1 MVAKISLGNSLYGS
15 LVYNGEKINKEHGRV
30 LDTNKIYNDGSGKIN
45 IHRVFEDFKRWMPQ
59 ATKAE
64 KTMMHISL
72 NPHPDDRLSEAQYIQ
87 IAHEYMEKMGFADM
101 PYVIVKHEDIDRH
114 HIHIVALRV
123 RPDGS
128 AIDSRNNYY
137 RSKEITR
144 EIERKY
150 NLHSAE
156 RQRITPDMPIR
167 KVDPDGDIKRQ
178 VANTVKMVGMRYK
191 FQTLGE
197 YNAILSLYNIRCE
210 EADGR
215 VNGREYHGLV
225 YFATDDD
232 GKTIAS
238 PFKASR
244 LGKFAGR
251 EAIEPRYERSK
262 ERIDIKPLKKKVS
275 KIMSQSTGKEDFI
288 ARLKAEN
295 IDLVLRYTDGGRI
308 YGATY
313 IDHDSKIVLNGSRLG
328 RNFSANVLE
337 NWFNNPAENPIAT
350 PQSDV
355 QPDMQPDNN
364 TPDNSQQQ
372 SQSGYS
378 QSGNTQPGNSQS
390 GNSQSGNSQSGN
402 TQSSGGT
409 SSAQPSGQTQTI
421 GTKQSQGYDDT
432 SMLDGLAGLFNV
444 GPGFDAQEEAFYRE
458 MQRRKKKKRRGPKL

>member
-30 LDTNKIYNDGSGKIN
+30 LDTNKLYNDGTGTIN
-45 IHRVFEDFKRWMPQ
+45 IQRVFEDFKRWMPQ

-87 IAHEYMEKMGFADM
+87 IAHEYMEKMGFAEM
-101 PYVIVKHEDIDRH
+101 PYLVVKHEDIDRH

-128 AIDSRNNYY
+128 AIDSKNNYY

-150 NLHSAE
+150 GLHTAE
-156 RQRITPDMPIR
+156 RQKITPDMPI
-167 KVDPDGDIKRQ
+167 KKIDPNGDIKRQ

-197 YNAILSLYNIRCE
+197 YNAILSVYNIRCE

-225 YFATDDD
+225 YFATDDE
-232 GKTIAS
+232 GKTIAT

-251 EAIEPRYERSK
+251 EAIGQRYERAK
-262 ERIDIKPLKKKVS
+262 EKIDVRPTKRKVAAV
-275 KIMSQSTGKEDFI
+275 MAQSSDKDDFI
-288 ARLKAEN
+288 ARMKAEN
-295 IDLVLRYTDGGRI
+295 IELVLRYTDDGRI

-313 IDHDSKIVLNGSRLG
+313 IDHNTRTVLNGSRLG
-328 RNFSANVLE
+328 KEFSANALE
-337 NWFNNPAENPIAT
+337 NWFSNPAEKPI
-350 PQSDV
+350 V
-355 QPDMQPDNN
+355 QTHSNTQDNG
-364 TPDNSQQQ
+364 TAPDNSQHQSQGERSQSDGTTSGSQSNRHGHTSQLSSAQ
-372 SQSGYS
+372 SQSH
-378 QSGNTQPGNSQS
+378 
-390 GNSQSGNSQSGN
+390 
-402 TQSSGGT
+402 
-409 SSAQPSGQTQTI
+409 
-421 GTKQSQGYDDT
+421 GYDDT
-432 SMLDGLAGLFNV
+432 SMFDGLGGLFSV
-444 GPGFDAQEEAFYRE
+444 GPAYDAQEEAFYRE
-458 MQRRKKKKRRGPKL
+458 MQLRKKKKRRGPKL

>member
-30 LDTNKIYNDGSGKIN
+30 LDTNKLYNDGTGTIN
-45 IHRVFEDFKRWMPQ
+45 IQRVFEDFKLWMPQ

-87 IAHEYMEKMGFADM
+87 IAHEYMEKMGFAEM
-101 PYVIVKHEDIDRH
+101 PYLVVKHEDIDRH

-128 AIDSRNNYY
+128 AIDSKNNYY

-144 EIERKY
+144 ELEKKY
-150 NLHSAE
+150 GLHTAE
-156 RQRITPDMPIR
+156 RQKITPDMPI
-167 KVDPDGDIKRQ
+167 KKIDPNGDIKRQ

-225 YFATDDD
+225 YFATDDE

-251 EAIEPRYERSK
+251 EAIEHRYERAK
-262 ERIDIKPLKKKVS
+262 EKIDVRPTKRKVAAV
-275 KIMSQSTGKEDFI
+275 MAQSTGKDDFI

-295 IDLVLRYTDGGRI
+295 IDFVLRNTEDGRI

-313 IDHDSKIVLNGSRLG
+313 IDHNTRTVLNGSRLG
-328 RNFSANVLE
+328 KEFSANALE
-337 NWFNNPAENPIAT
+337 NWFNNPEDKPIIQT
-350 PQSDV
+350 QGNTK
-355 QPDMQPDNN
+355 DNST
-364 TPDNSQQQ
+364 TPDNSQHQSRDRNSQSSGTTSGSQFNRQGHTSQPSSAQ
-372 SQSGYS
+372 SQSH
-378 QSGNTQPGNSQS
+378 
-390 GNSQSGNSQSGN
+390 
-402 TQSSGGT
+402 
-409 SSAQPSGQTQTI
+409 
-421 GTKQSQGYDDT
+421 GYDDT
-432 SMLDGLAGLFNV
+432 SMFDGLGGLFSV
-444 GPGFDAQEEAFYRE
+444 GPAYDAQEEAFYRE

>member
-30 LDTNKIYNDGSGKIN
+30 LDTNKIYNDGTGKIN

-87 IAHEYMEKMGFADM
+87 IAHEYMEKMGFAEM

-128 AIDSRNNYY
+128 AIDSKNNYY

-150 NLHSAE
+150 GLHTAE

-167 KVDPDGDIKRQ
+167 KIDSNGDIKRQ

-197 YNAILSLYNIRCE
+197 YNAILSLYNVKCE

-225 YFATDDD
+225 YFATDDE

-251 EAIEPRYERSK
+251 EAIEKKYERSK

-275 KIMSQSTGKEDFI
+275 RIMSQSTGKEDFI

-295 IDLVLRYTDGGRI
+295 INLVLRYTDEGRI

-313 IDHDSKIVLNGSRLG
+313 IDHGSKTVLNGSRLG
-328 RNFSANVLE
+328 RNFSANALE
-337 NWFNNPAENPIAT
+337 NWFNNPAENPVAM
-350 PQSDV
+350 PQPEV
-355 QPDMQPDNN
+355 QPDMQPDNS
-364 TPDNSQQQ
+364 TPDNGQQQ
-372 SQSGYS
+372 
-378 QSGNTQPGNSQS
+378 
-390 GNSQSGNSQSGN
+390 SQSGNSQSGN
-402 TQSSGGT
+402 TQSGSGT
-409 SSAQPSGQTQTI
+409 YSAQTSGQS
-421 GTKQSQGYDDT
+421 QSYTPNANQGQAQGCDDT
-432 SMLDGLAGLFNV
+432 SILDGLGGLFSV
-444 GPGFDAQEEAFYRE
+444 GPGFDSQEEAFYRE